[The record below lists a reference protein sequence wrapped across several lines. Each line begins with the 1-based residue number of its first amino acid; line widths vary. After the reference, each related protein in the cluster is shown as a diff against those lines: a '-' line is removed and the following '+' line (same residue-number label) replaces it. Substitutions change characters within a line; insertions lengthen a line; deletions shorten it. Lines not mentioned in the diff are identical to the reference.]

1 MFLIIRP
8 EDFRIVGIFFC
19 QKGTITH
26 SRIEIFGRRHFF
38 ATDPGSFTKFYEFH
52 RIRPRKL
59 FRSRVNLI
67 KFIMNTKRKILY
79 KSPEISCGFHCSRKA
94 SRIMISHMY
103 PCLIDICCPLKRCFV
118 IFQNENRFVTFPAQI
133 CSITSIQ
140 SGTNYNFIEFSHFLT
155 LRSDFWFRY
164 SLRLSIPSVA
174 RNTKIGTNV
183 YRYLACAS
191 KICR

>member
-1 MFLIIRP
+1 
-8 EDFRIVGIFFC
+8 
-19 QKGTITH
+19 
-26 SRIEIFGRRHFF
+26 
-38 ATDPGSFTKFYEFH
+38 
-52 RIRPRKL
+52 
-59 FRSRVNLI
+59 
-67 KFIMNTKRKILY
+67 MNTKGKILY
-79 KSPEISCGFHCSRKA
+79 KSPEISCGFHRSRKA

-103 PCLIDICCPLKRCFV
+103 PCLVDICCPLKRCFV

-191 KICR
+191 KICRYSISPITDNIVTCS